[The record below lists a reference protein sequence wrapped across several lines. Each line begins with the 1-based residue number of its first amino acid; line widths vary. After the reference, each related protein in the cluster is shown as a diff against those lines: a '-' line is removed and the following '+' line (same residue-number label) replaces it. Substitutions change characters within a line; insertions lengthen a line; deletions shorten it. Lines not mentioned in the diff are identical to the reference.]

1 MIKRTP
7 QEIADFFQ
15 CFVVENRDYK
25 VFSLYEEEPDIAP
38 SDSIRDWEGESISSI
53 DPGCI
58 DITPEHKWNKVYVPR
73 NVEIVEQIEHKIN
86 KVLYEFQRE
95 IRSRYIEIFTRIFQ
109 KSLLKDEPN
118 DEPNLSENPTGS
130 APHQSEVHTHREY
143 IIMCADNRITL
154 EQYVM
159 DKINHGWELS
169 GGIAVDKGFFYQAM
183 VRGLC

>member
-7 QEIADFFQ
+7 QEIADFF
-15 CFVVENRDYK
+15 
-25 VFSLYEEEPDIAP
+25 
-38 SDSIRDWEGESISSI
+38 
-53 DPGCI
+53 GCYVAQNERSGSFKI
-58 DITPEHKWNKVYVPR
+58 YSEKPEVIIEDEVYGVR
-73 NVEIVEQIEHKIN
+73 NVWVMANKPEGVFEYITSLVEVPKDHDFHR
-86 KVLYEFQRE
+86 LY
-95 IRSRYIEIFTRIFQ
+95 
-109 KSLLKDEPN
+109 
-118 DEPNLSENPTGS
+118 EPNLSENPTGS